1 MAISYKS
8 VIGPSMAL
16 SFSHHPVLH
25 GNKLPLALQS
35 QCITS
40 SKPNNTC
47 TFTYPSIR
55 CCSSLNQKNSI
66 NLKTCKNCKTQF
78 DPSLNHPHACRFH
91 TSHFGGSPLRF
102 SLSSCLFCPC
112 TMFRFKF

>member
-1 MAISYKS
+1 
-8 VIGPSMAL
+8 MAL

-55 CCSSLNQKNSI
+55 CCSSLNQKSSSI

-78 DPSLNHPHACRFH
+78 DPALNHPLACRFH
-91 TSHFGGSPLRF
+91 TARFGVTPTSF
-102 SLSSCLFCPC
+102 LSSYLFCPC
-112 TMFRFKF
+112 TLLWFSF